1 MGIGKKIGSTAK
13 WTAKIATGTIIVDIM
28 DTVTGAR
35 EKERAEEAAAAK
47 RREERKLQQAL
58 KEEEL
63 RKDRQ
68 LRDLKIEQ
76 LLDEKAE
83 REKIAA
89 KKKIT
94 RKSP

>member
-1 MGIGKKIGSTAK
+1 MGIGNKIGSTVK
-13 WTAKIATGTIIVDIM
+13 WTAKIATGAIIVDVM